1 MTPNAAPTTTTSYA
15 LSSTSTAPA
24 SPGVVA
30 ALRRLVPLM
39 HPERRSIAIACVA
52 VVISSVLGLLGPLII
67 AHTIDRFIS
76 RGDFSGVL
84 TFGGLL
90 LATYIVSFVT
100 TYVQTQ
106 TMGSVGRRVLF
117 TLRNT
122 LFTKLQELP
131 LEFFNQNK
139 AGDLISR
146 INNDTD
152 KLNQFFAQSLVQ
164 LAANVVMMFGAAVFV
179 VTLDLR
185 LGVAALVPALV
196 VFVLTRISGAWIKRA
211 NVRSLQSLGGLSAEV
226 QESLSNF
233 KVVVAFNRRDYFR
246 QKFEEANGRAF
257 SASVASGVAG
267 SVFVPLYGLAYN
279 MAQVVVLL
287 YGVHLIGAGSMTV
300 GLLIGFLLYVNSFY
314 MPMRQLAAVWVSF
327 QLALAALDRISS
339 VLALESNLPVLRDP
353 GSGIRDS
360 KALDSTML
368 PASDVPMPA
377 AGRDAVLAFD
387 GVGFGYP
394 GGREVLH
401 DVSFSLERGKTY
413 ALVGPTGGGKTTT
426 AALMARLY
434 DPTRGQVLLG
444 GRDIRT
450 LSPAERAQRIGFI
463 LQEPF
468 LFTGTIRE
476 NLLYGHPAH
485 AGLDTHA
492 LLRLLDQHNLGEL
505 LARFEDALE
514 TRVTSTGEGISLGQK
529 QLIAFMRAVLRDPEL
544 LVLDEA
550 TANVDTVTEVL
561 LARILTRLPKTT
573 TRVIIAHRLNTI
585 ADADEIFFINAGT
598 ITPAGSMTHALELL
612 LHQRRDS

>member
-1 MTPNAAPTTTTSYA
+1 V
-15 LSSTSTAPA
+15 LA
-24 SPGVVA
+24 S
-30 ALRRLVPLM
+30 LRRLAPLM
-39 HPERRSIAIACVA
+39 APERRSIAIAFGA
-52 VVISSVLGLLGPLII
+52 VFISSILGLLGPLII
-67 AHTIDRFIS
+67 AHTIDRYI
-76 RGDFSGVL
+76 RQGDFSGVL
-84 TFGGLL
+84 IFGGLL
-90 LATYIVSFVT
+90 FATYIASFAS

-164 LAANVVMMFGAAVFV
+164 LAANLVMMIGAAAFV
-179 VTLDLR
+179 LVLDVR
-185 LGVAALVPALV
+185 LGIAALVPALL
-196 VFVLTRISGAWIKRA
+196 VFVMTRLSGPWIKRA
-211 NVRSLQSLGGLSAEV
+211 NVKNLQSLGGLSAEV
-226 QESLSNF
+226 QESLANF

-246 QKFEEANGRAF
+246 QKFEEANARAF
-257 SASVASGVAG
+257 AASIASGVAG
-267 SVFVPLYGLAYN
+267 SVFLPLYGLAYN

-287 YGVHLIGAGSMTV
+287 YGVYLIGAGSVTI

-339 VLALESNLPVLRDP
+339 VLALESNLPVLRDS
-353 GSGIRDS
+353 GSGIRDP
-360 KALDSTML
+360 KARDSTML
-368 PASDVPMPA
+368 PGAEAPVPA
-377 AGRDAVLAFD
+377 ADRVAVLAFD
-387 GVGFGYP
+387 GVGFSYP

-434 DPTRGQVLLG
+434 DPTRGSVLLG

-450 LSPAERAQRIGFI
+450 CEPAERARRIGFI

-485 AGLDTHA
+485 EDLSGDA
-492 LLRLLDQHNLGEL
+492 LLRLLDEHNLSEL
-505 LARFEDALE
+505 LGRFEGGLE

-550 TANVDTVTEVL
+550 TANVDTVTEVQ
-561 LARILTRLPKTT
+561 LARILARLPKTT

-585 ADADEIFFINAGT
+585 AEADEIFFINAGT

>member
-1 MTPNAAPTTTTSYA
+1 V
-15 LSSTSTAPA
+15 LA
-24 SPGVVA
+24 S
-30 ALRRLVPLM
+30 LRRLAPLLR
-39 HPERRSIAIACVA
+39 PERRSIAIACVA
-52 VVISSVLGLLGPLII
+52 VVSSSVLGLLGPLII
-67 AHTIDRFIS
+67 AHTVDRYIS
-76 RGDFSGVL
+76 QGDFSGVL

-90 LATYIVSFVT
+90 LATYVVSFAT

-164 LAANVVMMFGAAVFV
+164 LAANLVMMIGAAAFV
-179 VTLDLR
+179 LALDVR

-196 VFVLTRISGAWIKRA
+196 VFVMTRLSGPWVKRA
-211 NVRSLQSLGGLSAEV
+211 NVKSLQSLGGLSAEV
-226 QESLSNF
+226 QESLANF

-246 QKFEEANGRAF
+246 QKFEEANARAF
-257 SASVASGVAG
+257 AASIASGVAG
-267 SVFVPLYGLAYN
+267 SVFLPLYGLAYN
-279 MAQVVVLL
+279 MAQVAVLL
-287 YGVHLIGAGSMTV
+287 YGVYLIGAGSVTI

-339 VLALESNLPVLRDP
+339 VLALESNLPVLRDS
-353 GSGIRDS
+353 GSGIRDP
-360 KALDSTML
+360 KARDML
-368 PASDVPMPA
+368 PASEVPVPA
-377 AGRDAVLAFD
+377 ADRVPVLAFD
-387 GVGFGYP
+387 GVGFSYP

-450 LSPAERAQRIGFI
+450 FEPAERAQRIGFI

-476 NLLYGHPAH
+476 NLLYGHPARDQ
-485 AGLDTHA
+485 LDKDA
-492 LLRLLDQHNLGEL
+492 LLRLLDEHNLGEL
-505 LARFEDALE
+505 LARFEGGLE

-529 QLIAFMRAVLRDPEL
+529 QLIAFMRAVLRDPEI

-561 LARILTRLPKTT
+561 LARILARLPAMT

-585 ADADEIFFINAGT
+585 AEADEIFFINAGT